1 VILTEI
7 DELVT
12 RLINNKRE
20 IEGDLQRKR
29 RKIGSKEGKVKRG
42 KMNLLDALSEYVFY
56 ILFFLS
62 PNLWGFC

>member
-12 RLINNKRE
+12 RLMNNKRE

-29 RKIGSKEGKVKRG
+29 RKIGSKEGKVK
-42 KMNLLDALSEYVFY
+42 
-56 ILFFLS
+56 
-62 PNLWGFC
+62 

>member
-12 RLINNKRE
+12 RLMNNKRE

-29 RKIGSKEGKVKRG
+29 RKIGSEEGKVK
-42 KMNLLDALSEYVFY
+42 
-56 ILFFLS
+56 
-62 PNLWGFC
+62 